1 MMPIDQQSGFD
12 VAIIGAGHNGLV
24 AAGYLAR
31 AGRRVVVLERRDIV
45 GGAVTTEELIPGYR
59 FSACSFLCYA
69 FQPQIVHDL
78 EMRRYGFEV
87 FELEPLEMRPFPDGR
102 HIVLYRDEARN
113 VEAIRRFSEH
123 DAEAY
128 PRWNAFWER
137 ASSIVNPYRLRTPP
151 TLAQLFE
158 DVRGTDLERVLE
170 QLVTRSFA
178 DMLDEWFESDVV
190 KAALVHSGDVGDP
203 RGVGTAYPSANLAG
217 GSMDVVADVGNTV
230 GIVRGGMGS
239 ITAALQ
245 ASAEAHGAD
254 IRTGAEVERVLV
266 EGGRAVGV
274 RLAGGEVVRARAV
287 VSNADPKR
295 TFLSLVDAAD
305 LPADFRASVA
315 RLSTRVSYLK
325 FHAAM
330 RELPDFSRFLG
341 QDYDPRVV
349 ARVWINPSV
358 AYYEQAWRDAD
369 GGEPS
374 RAPVM
379 SIQIPSTYDP
389 SVAPPGQAHP
399 VDLRDVRA
407 CIAKSRH
414 LGRASAGDRRAPDR
428 RRLRVRAELP
438 RCNPGLAAVHAARPR
453 APRRP
458 VGRQHPP
465 PRHGPVAAVRLA
477 APARLVR
484 LPDADPRPVALRGG
498 HAPGR
503 RGVRHARPQR
513 GPCAPRRLARRL
525 AVNPLAGGTWV
536 PADRSHGW

>member
-1 MMPIDQQSGFD
+1 
-12 VAIIGAGHNGLV
+12 
-24 AAGYLAR
+24 
-31 AGRRVVVLERRDIV
+31 
-45 GGAVTTEELIPGYR
+45 
-59 FSACSFLCYA
+59 
-69 FQPQIVHDL
+69 
-78 EMRRYGFEV
+78 MRRYGFEV

-137 ASSIVNPYRLRTPP
+137 ASSIVNRYRLRTPP

-158 DVRGTDLERVLE
+158 DVRDTDLERVLE

-239 ITAALQ
+239 ITAALR

-274 RLAGGEVVRARAV
+274 RLAGGEVLQARAV

-295 TFLSLVDAAD
+295 TFLSLVDGAD
-305 LPADFRASVA
+305 LSADFRTSVA

-341 QDYDPRVV
+341 PDYDPRVV

-389 SVAPPGQAHP
+389 SVAPPGRHTLSIFGMYAP
-399 VDLRDVRA
+399 VSPNRGTWDELRQETGERLIDAVSEYAPNFRDAILDWQLFTPLDLERRVG
-407 CIAKSRH
+407 
-414 LGRASAGDRRAPDR
+414 LSAGNIHHLDMVPSQLFGSRP
-428 RRLRVRAELP
+428 LP
-438 RCNPGLAAVHAARPR
+438 GWSDYRTPIPGLWLCGAGTHPGGEVSGMPGHNAAHAL
-453 APRRP
+453 
-458 VGRQHPP
+458 
-465 PRHGPVAAVRLA
+465 LA
-477 APARLVR
+477 AW
-484 LPDADPRPVALRGG
+484 PDV
-498 HAPGR
+498 
-503 RGVRHARPQR
+503 
-513 GPCAPRRLARRL
+513 
-525 AVNPLAGGTWV
+525 
-536 PADRSHGW
+536 